1 VDHLLN
7 WLWQGS
13 VVALATSVILR
24 LLRRARAEF
33 RYVLS
38 WIGLAIVLT
47 LPVLPLL
54 SAIAAPLPD
63 PVAGTLPAS
72 GVIVAVPNVWWTST
86 TLIVSVW
93 AIWFAVHGV
102 RTLTAL
108 VALRKARGRCLPF
121 PAQEESRLVRWN
133 DVRELGRRTR
143 LVMSDDVSAAAVLG
157 CGSPI
162 IAIARGL
169 IGHLDQEELD
179 RIVVHEWAHVQRR
192 DDLLNLGQ
200 LAVRALAGW
209 HPAVWW
215 LNRQL
220 QIERESACDEATIAL
235 TGCAKGYAASLAKTA
250 ALLPARN
257 RMLTAVGALSSPGF
271 RNRIIRILSYGRLVS
286 RTWSAST
293 AATAAL
299 GLCVLAFCLA
309 GFRVIGLAALAAP
322 FEPIAILET
331 TPTDRVTPA
340 APSPVRQSASPNR
353 RTKPPAPGQLTS
365 GRITRT
371 QAAAPDGSPSIVMTA
386 REAAHDAADRPAP
399 PPSPPTLAAVSSGG
413 VPMARGVTLDAP
425 LLTAPPNDATPWGAA
440 ADTGVAVGRASQKAA
455 VATAGFFSRLGKK
468 IAGSF

>member
-1 VDHLLN
+1 MDHLLN
-7 WLWQGS
+7 WLWQGT

-33 RYVLS
+33 RYVLC
-38 WIGLAIVLT
+38 WIGLAIVFT

-86 TLIVSVW
+86 ALIVSVW

-102 RTLTAL
+102 RILTAL
-108 VALRKARGRCLPF
+108 VALRKARARCQPF
-121 PAQEESRLVRWN
+121 PAPDESRLVRWN
-133 DVRELGRRTR
+133 DVRELGRRTQ
-143 LVMSDDVSAAAVLG
+143 LVLSDDVSAAAVLG
-157 CGSPI
+157 CGSPM

-169 IGHLDQEELD
+169 IGHLDREELD

-250 ALLPARN
+250 GLLPARE
-257 RMLTAVGALSSPGF
+257 RMLSAVGALSSPGL
-271 RNRIIRILSYGRLVS
+271 RHRIIRILSYGRLVS

-299 GLCVLAFCLA
+299 VLCVLAFSLA
-309 GFRVIGLAALAAP
+309 GFRVIGLAALATP
-322 FEPIAILET
+322 FEPLAILET

-340 APSPVRQSASPNR
+340 APSPVRQRASPNR

-365 GRITRT
+365 GRITRK
-371 QAAAPDGSPSIVMTA
+371 QAAAPDGLPSLVMTA
-386 REAAHDAADRPAP
+386 GEAAHDAADRPTP
-399 PPSPPTLAAVSSGG
+399 PPSPPTLAAVSSAG

-425 LLTAPPNDATPWGAA
+425 LLTAQPNDATPWGAA

>member
-1 VDHLLN
+1 MDQLLN

-13 VVALATSVILR
+13 IVALATSVILR
-24 LLRRARAEF
+24 LLTRARAEF
-33 RYVLS
+33 RYILC
-38 WIGLAIVLT
+38 WIGLGIVLA

-54 SAIAAPLPD
+54 SAIETPLPD

-72 GVIVAVPNVWWTST
+72 GIIVAVPNVWWTSP
-86 TLIVSVW
+86 TLIVSAW
-93 AIWFAVHGV
+93 AIWSAVHGI

-108 VALRKARGRCLPF
+108 VALRKARGRCQPF

-133 DVRELGRRTR
+133 EVHELGRRTR

-162 IAIARGL
+162 IAIAHGV
-169 IGHLDQEELD
+169 IGHLDHQELD

-200 LAVRALAGW
+200 LATGAFAGW

-220 QIERESACDEATIAL
+220 QIERESACDEAAIAV

-250 ALLPARN
+250 GLLPARD
-257 RMLTAVGALSSPGF
+257 RMLPAVGALSSPGL

-286 RTWSAST
+286 RTWSATT

-299 GLCVLAFCLA
+299 ALCLLAFCLA
-309 GFRVIGLAALAAP
+309 GFRVVGLAALAAP
-322 FEPIAILET
+322 FEPLAILET
-331 TPTDRVTPA
+331 TPTDRATPA
-340 APSPVRQSASPNR
+340 APSPVRQSPSPKR
-353 RTKPPAPGQLTS
+353 RTKPPAPGQLPS

-371 QAAAPDGSPSIVMTA
+371 QADAPDGSPALVMTA
-386 REAAHDAADRPAP
+386 GEAAHDAADRPAP

-413 VPMARGVTLDAP
+413 VPMARGVTLESP
-425 LLTAPPNDATPWGAA
+425 LLTAQPNDATPWGAA